1 MWVRGRLAAK
11 MKTTIN
17 DPRLLDLTRSQAEM
31 TLSFFKEEE
40 SKYFSQVEEML
51 GILWT
56 REDVARMTGGE
67 ENSEDISNIR
77 ADKIRYPLAL
87 VLKPDLIR
95 ELRMR
100 FELDAS
106 SEDDDDDGK
115 PRMAHIPKNAKSLA
129 MLSKDDFMKKV
140 GFGSQAG
147 DNSFNGPRKREEVE
161 GGFRPSNQPRRLG
174 G

>member
-1 MWVRGRLAAK
+1 

-17 DPRLLDLTRSQAEM
+17 DPRLLDLTRAQAEM
-31 TLSFFKEEE
+31 TLSFFKEEDLN
-40 SKYFSQVEEML
+40 YFSKVEEML

-67 ENSEDISNIR
+67 ENSDAIENVR

-95 ELRMR
+95 ELKLR
-100 FELDAS
+100 FDLEDPS
-106 SEDDDDDGK
+106 DDEEDDRGK
-115 PRMAHIPKNAKSLA
+115 PRMSHIPKNAKSLA

-140 GFGSQAG
+140 GFGSSVG
-147 DNSFNGPRKREEVE
+147 ESNSLVNPSRDAVE
-161 GGFRPSNQPRRLG
+161 GGFRPASQPRRLG

>member
-1 MWVRGRLAAK
+1 MRGRLAAK

-31 TLSFFKEEE
+31 TLSFFKEDE
-40 SKYFSQVEEML
+40 SNNFSRIEEML

-67 ENSEDISNIR
+67 ESADDIKNVR

-87 VLKPDLIR
+87 VLKPELIR
-95 ELRMR
+95 ELKLR
-100 FELDAS
+100 FEIDDSPDDDA
-106 SEDDDDDGK
+106 DDDGK

-147 DNSFNGPRKREEVE
+147 ENSFNGPRKREDIE